1 MDDFKILVEPAPVIS
16 STARP
21 KPHNPLN
28 RPKMNYWKPVVAL
41 VVYAAVLTGLAFVP
55 NIGGWLCLG
64 WTVVY
69 FAVIAKRTLI
79 WFVHLY
85 QNLAPDHVRL
95 KCVFTPSCSEYMIM
109 AVNKYGVIRGAF
121 KGICRLLRCHPP
133 NGGEDYP

>member
-1 MDDFKILVEPAPVIS
+1 MDGFEIVVEPISVAS
-16 STARP
+16 STGTRKP
-21 KPHNPLN
+21 KNPLN

-41 VVYAAVLTGLAFVP
+41 LIYAVVLTGLHFVP
-55 NIGGWLCLG
+55 DWSGWLCLG
-64 WTVVY
+64 WTLVY
-69 FAVIAKRTLI
+69 FAAIAKRTLI

-109 AVNKYGVIRGAF
+109 AVNKYGFFRGAF
-121 KGICRLLRCHPP
+121 TGVCRLLRCHPP